1 MTDYLHP
8 GKTTTGHYYAKP
20 TLKLFDVI
28 KQLSVRSVTFSW
40 QCTSAQVIGCS
51 LRLRICSTEPPRLQ
65 SRLGSQWLFPNKKSE
80 VPVP

>member
-51 LRLRICSTEPPRLQ
+51 LRLC
-65 SRLGSQWLFPNKKSE
+65 SQWLFPNKKSE
-80 VPVP
+80 VP